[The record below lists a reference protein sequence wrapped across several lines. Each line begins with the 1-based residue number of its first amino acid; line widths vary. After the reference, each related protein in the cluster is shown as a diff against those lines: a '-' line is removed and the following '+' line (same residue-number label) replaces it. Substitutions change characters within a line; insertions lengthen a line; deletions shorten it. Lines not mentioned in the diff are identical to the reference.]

1 MISNDRLGSAV
12 QDGQDLIG
20 IKILSDKAHLPFLKR
35 YSSQLMISGS
45 LCQFVSNLNSLSLR
59 MTVEV
64 EIESLWAISAMA
76 CFSTSN

>member
-20 IKILSDKAHLPFLKR
+20 VKILSDKAHLPFLEAVLIPTHDFW
-35 YSSQLMISGS
+35 QL
-45 LCQFVSNLNSLSLR
+45 VSNLNSLSLR

-64 EIESLWAISAMA
+64 EIESLWAILVMA

>member
-20 IKILSDKAHLPFLKR
+20 VKILSDKAHLPFLEAV
-35 YSSQLMISGS
+35 LIPTHDF
-45 LCQFVSNLNSLSLR
+45 CQFVSNLNSLSLR

-64 EIESLWAISAMA
+64 EIESLWAISVMA